1 MDDGFVEVNIE
12 SVDDRL
18 ELTVIDNGCGMD
30 EEALEMIRNKIKNP
44 SESKGIGISN
54 IVQRL
59 RLFYG
64 DDYSMDLDSSMDK
77 GTVIHIS
84 VPDHIREI

>member
-1 MDDGFVEVNIE
+1 MDDGYVDVNVEAVE
-12 SVDDRL
+12 DRL
-18 ELTVIDNGCGMD
+18 ELTVTDNGCGMD
-30 EEALEMIRNKIKNP
+30 EDTLEDIRDIITNP
-44 SESKGIGISN
+44 KENSGIGISN

-64 DDYSMDLDSSMDK
+64 DDYMMSVDSKIDE